1 MIRKVK
7 KMLGT
12 LFGLGLLSTVVA
24 LGVNRYV
31 YSQGRP
37 LIQSPEQVR
46 SAEVAVVF
54 GAYVLPNG
62 TPSSALADRLVTAL
76 ELYKQGKVAKFLLT
90 GDHGQD
96 EYDEVNAMKAY
107 LERAGVPK
115 EDIFLDHAGFDTY
128 QSLVRAR
135 DVFGVKD
142 TILVTQEFHLTRALY
157 IAKSLGL
164 EAEGVTADRR
174 VLVNY
179 RAMEVREMGARLK
192 AFAEVSIGRA
202 PKYLGPPVDLT
213 GNASVTHDKG

>member
-1 MIRKVK
+1 
-7 KMLGT
+7 MLGT
-12 LFGLGLLSTVVA
+12 LLALGIASTVAA
-24 LGVNRYV
+24 LGVNSYV

-37 LIQSPEQVR
+37 LIQAPEQVR
-46 SAEVAVVF
+46 RAEVAMVF

-76 ELYKQGKVAKFLLT
+76 DLYKDGKVSKFLLT

-96 EYDEVNAMKAY
+96 DYDEVNAMKAY

-142 TILVTQEFHLTRALY
+142 TILVTQEFHLPRALY

-164 EAEGVTADRR
+164 QAEGVTADRR
-174 VLVNY
+174 ALLNY

-192 AFAEVSIGRA
+192 AFAEVSIGRS
-202 PKYLGPPVDLT
+202 PKYLGPTIDLT
-213 GNASVTHDKG
+213 GDASVTHDKG